1 MTYPVK
7 ATVYEPM
14 YEYNDKKYIRLTVPD
29 KVKDFILALHVN
41 KSNVILFPDKLD
53 DPLEGNV
60 LKVKVPF
67 RYRRV
72 MCNVDGDTPVQ
83 SLKRVDTVQTE
94 LQFNGVWNAHEHS
107 GYSWILKY
115 IKFKND

>member
-1 MTYPVK
+1 MTLPVQ

-14 YEYNDKKYIRLTVPD
+14 YDYNEKKYLRISIPEKVSDYIR
-29 KVKDFILALHVN
+29 ALHE
-41 KSNVILFPDKLD
+41 KRSDTIMFPKTLD

-72 MCNVDGDTPVQ
+72 MCNVDGDTPIQ
-83 SLKRVDTVQTE
+83 SLKKGDMVLVE
-94 LQFNGVWNAHEHS
+94 IQFNGIWNAHEHS
-107 GYSWILKY
+107 GYSWVLKY
-115 IKFKND
+115 IKYKN

>member
-1 MTYPVK
+1 MTFPVE

-14 YEYNDKKYIRLTVPD
+14 YDYNDKKYIRLTVSN
-29 KVKDFILALHVN
+29 KVRDYILGLHAN
-41 KSNVILFPDKLD
+41 KSDVILFPDTLD

-72 MCNVDGDTPVQ
+72 MCNVEGDTPVQ
-83 SLKRVDTVQTE
+83 SLKKGDIVQTE

-107 GYSWILKY
+107 GYSWVLKY
-115 IKFKND
+115 IKYIN

>member
-1 MTYPVK
+1 MTFPVK

-14 YEYNDKKYIRLTVPD
+14 YEYNEKKYLRITVSDTVRDYIR
-29 KVKDFILALHVN
+29 ALHEN
-41 KSNVILFPDKLD
+41 KSSAILFPDKLD

-83 SLKRVDTVQTE
+83 SLKKGDTVQTE
-94 LQFNGVWNAHEHS
+94 IQFNGVWNAHEHS
-107 GYSWILKY
+107 GYSWVLKY
-115 IKFKND
+115 IKFKNE

>member
-1 MTYPVK
+1 MVYSVE

-14 YEYNDKKYIRLTVPD
+14 YEYNDKKYMKITVPNRVRD
-29 KVKDFILALHVN
+29 YILGLHVN
-41 KSNVILFPDKLD
+41 RSDTILFPDKLD

-72 MCNVDGDTPVQ
+72 MCNVDGDKP
-83 SLKRVDTVQTE
+83 KRAT
-94 LQFNGVWNAHEHS
+94 
-107 GYSWILKY
+107 
-115 IKFKND
+115 KFKLNSSLMEFGTHTNIAGIRGY

>member
-1 MTYPVK
+1 MIYSVE

-14 YEYNDKKYIRLTVPD
+14 YEYNDKKYIRITVSD
-29 KVKDFILALHVN
+29 KVRDYILALHAN
-41 KSNVILFPDKLD
+41 KSDVILFPDKLD

-72 MCNVDGDTPVQ
+72 MCNVEGDKPVQ
-83 SLKRVDTVQTE
+83 SLVKGDLVHAE
-94 LQFNGVWNAHEHS
+94 IQFNGVWNAHEHS
-107 GYSWILKY
+107 GYSWVLKY
-115 IKFKND
+115 IKYKN

>member
-1 MTYPVK
+1 MNPCTTIMKKNILGYLYPIKFAIISGNYMNIKQIV
-7 ATVYEPM
+7 V
-14 YEYNDKKYIRLTVPD
+14 
-29 KVKDFILALHVN
+29 
-41 KSNVILFPDKLD
+41 LFPQKLD

-83 SLKRVDTVQTE
+83 SLKKGDTVLTE
-94 LQFNGVWNAHEHS
+94 IQFNGVWNAHDHS
-107 GYSWILKY
+107 GYSWVLKY
-115 IKFKND
+115 IKYRN

>member
-1 MTYPVK
+1 MTLPVT

-14 YEYNDKKYIRLTVPD
+14 YEYNEKKYIRLSLPD
-29 KVKDFILALHVN
+29 KVRDYILALHAN
-41 KSNVILFPDKLD
+41 RSDTILFPDTLD

-83 SLKRVDTVQTE
+83 ALKKGDTVLTE
-94 LQFNGVWNAHEHS
+94 LQFNGVWNAHKHS
-107 GYSWILKY
+107 GYSWVLKY
-115 IKFKND
+115 IKYKN

>member
-1 MTYPVK
+1 MTFPVE
-7 ATVYEPM
+7 ASVYEPM
-14 YEYNDKKYIRLTVPD
+14 YEYNDKKYISLTIPD
-29 KVKDFILALHVN
+29 KVRDYILALHIN
-41 KSNVILFPDKLD
+41 KADVILFPKKLD

-72 MCNVDGDTPVQ
+72 MCNVDGDKPVQ
-83 SLKRVDTVQTE
+83 SLVKGDVVKTE

-107 GYSWILKY
+107 RYSWVLKY
-115 IKFKND
+115 IKFKN

>member
-1 MTYPVK
+1 MTLPVT
-7 ATVYEPM
+7 ATIYEPM
-14 YEYNDKKYIRLTVPD
+14 YEYNEKKYLRISISD
-29 KVKDFILALHVN
+29 KVRDYILALHE
-41 KSNVILFPDKLD
+41 KRSDTILFPDTLD

-83 SLKRVDTVQTE
+83 SLKKGDTVLTE

-107 GYSWILKY
+107 GYSWVLKY
-115 IKFKND
+115 IKYKN

>member
-1 MTYPVK
+1 
-7 ATVYEPM
+7 M
-14 YEYNDKKYIRLTVPD
+14 YDYNEKKYMKITVPNQVRD
-29 KVKDFILALHVN
+29 YILGLHLN
-41 KSNVILFPDKLD
+41 RSDTILFPDKLD

-83 SLKRVDTVQTE
+83 SLKKGDTIFVE
-94 LQFNGVWNAHEHS
+94 IQFNGVWNAHEHS
-107 GYSWILKY
+107 GYSWVLKY
-115 IKFKND
+115 IKYRN

>member
-1 MTYPVK
+1 MVYSVE

-14 YEYNDKKYIRLTVPD
+14 YDYNEKKYMKITVPNRVRD
-29 KVKDFILALHVN
+29 YILGLHVN
-41 KSNVILFPDKLD
+41 RSDTILFPDKLD

-83 SLKRVDTVQTE
+83 SLKKGDTVLTE
-94 LQFNGVWNAHEHS
+94 IQFNGVWNAHEHS
-107 GYSWILKY
+107 GYSWVLKY
-115 IKFKND
+115 IKYKN

>member
-1 MTYPVK
+1 MTFPVE
-7 ATVYEPM
+7 ASVYEPM
-14 YEYNDKKYIRLTVPD
+14 YEYNDKKYIRLTIPD
-29 KVKDFILALHVN
+29 KVRDYILALHIN
-41 KSNVILFPDKLD
+41 KADVILFPQKLD

-72 MCNVDGDTPVQ
+72 MCNVDGDKPVQ
-83 SLKRVDTVQTE
+83 SLVKGDVVKTE

-107 GYSWILKY
+107 GY
-115 IKFKND
+115 

>member
-1 MTYPVK
+1 MLYSVK
-7 ATVYEPM
+7 AVVYEPM
-14 YEYNDKKYIRLTVPD
+14 YEYNEKKYIRITVPD
-29 KVKDFILALHVN
+29 NFRERVLALHIN
-41 KSNVILFPDKLD
+41 RSDVILFPDKLD

-72 MCNVDGDTPVQ
+72 MCNVEGDKPVQ
-83 SLKRVDTVQTE
+83 SLVKGDTIETE

-107 GYSWILKY
+107 GYSWVLKY
-115 IKFKND
+115 IKSTA

>member
-1 MTYPVK
+1 MTFPVE

-14 YEYNDKKYIRLTVPD
+14 YDYNDKKYIRLTVSN
-29 KVKDFILALHVN
+29 KVRDYILGLHAN
-41 KSNVILFPDKLD
+41 KSDVILFPDTLD

-72 MCNVDGDTPVQ
+72 MCNVEGDTPVQ
-83 SLKRVDTVQTE
+83 SLKKGDLVQTE

-107 GYSWILKY
+107 GYSWVLKY
-115 IKFKND
+115 IKYIN

>member
-1 MTYPVK
+1 MVYSVE

-14 YEYNDKKYIRLTVPD
+14 YDYNEKKYMKITVPNQVRD
-29 KVKDFILALHVN
+29 YILGLHLN
-41 KSNVILFPDKLD
+41 RSDTILFPDKLD

-83 SLKRVDTVQTE
+83 SLKKGDQIQTE

-107 GYSWILKY
+107 GYSWVLKY
-115 IKFKND
+115 IKYKN

>member
-1 MTYPVK
+1 MTFPVE

-14 YEYNDKKYIRLTVPD
+14 YEYNEKKYLRITLPD
-29 KVKDFILALHVN
+29 KVRDYIRELHRH
-41 KSNVILFPDKLD
+41 KKKFILFPKKLD

-60 LKVKVPF
+60 LRIKVPF

-83 SLKRVDTVQTE
+83 SLKKGDTVLTE
-94 LQFNGVWNAHEHS
+94 IQFNGVWNAQEHS
-107 GYSWILKY
+107 GYSCILKY
-115 IKFKND
+115 IKFKD

>member
-83 SLKRVDTVQTE
+83 SLKRGIPSKLKSNLTVFGTLTNIADTR
-94 LQFNGVWNAHEHS
+94 
-107 GYSWILKY
+107 GY
-115 IKFKND
+115 

>member
-7 ATVYEPM
+7 AIVYEPM
-14 YEYNDKKYIRLTVPD
+14 YEYNEKKYIKLTIPD
-29 KVKDFILALHVN
+29 TVRDYILGLHMN
-41 KSNVILFPDKLD
+41 RSDTILFPDALD

-72 MCNVDGDTPVQ
+72 MCNVDGDKPVQ
-83 SLKRVDTVQTE
+83 SLVKGDTVQTE

-107 GYSWILKY
+107 GYSWVLKY
-115 IKFKND
+115 IKFKN

>member
-1 MTYPVK
+1 MVLPVQ
-7 ATVYEPM
+7 ATIYEPM
-14 YEYNDKKYIRLTVPD
+14 YEYNEKKYIRITVTD
-29 KVKDFILALHVN
+29 KIRDYILALHVN
-41 KSNVILFPDKLD
+41 KSNVILFPYTLD

-72 MCNVDGDTPVQ
+72 MCNVDGDKPVQ
-83 SLKRVDTVQTE
+83 SLVKGDVVQTE

-107 GYSWILKY
+107 GYSWVLKY
-115 IKFKND
+115 IKFKN

>member
-1 MTYPVK
+1 MTFPVE

-14 YEYNDKKYIRLTVPD
+14 YDYNDKKYIRLTVSD
-29 KVKDFILALHVN
+29 KVRDYILALHAN
-41 KSNVILFPDKLD
+41 KSDVILFPDTLD

-83 SLKRVDTVQTE
+83 SLKKGDLVQTE

-107 GYSWILKY
+107 GFSWVLKY
-115 IKFKND
+115 IKYIN

>member
-1 MTYPVK
+1 MTFPVE

-14 YEYNDKKYIRLTVPD
+14 YDYNDKKYIRLTVSN
-29 KVKDFILALHVN
+29 KVRDYILGLHAN
-41 KSNVILFPDKLD
+41 KSDVIFFPDTLD

-83 SLKRVDTVQTE
+83 SLKKGDLVQTE

-107 GYSWILKY
+107 GYSWVLKY
-115 IKFKND
+115 IKYIN

>member
-1 MTYPVK
+1 MTFPVE

-14 YEYNDKKYIRLTVPD
+14 YEYNEKKYIRLTVPNRVLD
-29 KVKDFILALHVN
+29 YILGLHVN
-41 KSNVILFPDKLD
+41 RSDTILFPDKLD

-72 MCNVDGDTPVQ
+72 MCNVDGDKPVQ
-83 SLKRVDTVQTE
+83 SLVKGDAVQTE

-115 IKFKND
+115 IKFKD